1 MKTATKKR
9 VITIIAL
16 SILICMCYVAIS
28 GSVYADQS
36 NRDKFYNSYTLT
48 GNGADD
54 IVSVALAQSGRDYID
69 SLGYDDKQG
78 VSAEFV
84 YDCAVLAGQE
94 QAFHYFSSGL
104 DERSLANSFEMSGTA
119 EVPTP
124 QKGDIVI
131 ALGNSRSDVDYAGIM
146 YNDFTFLA
154 IRVPNLS
161 EVEKYSVAFVFLP
174 DPSRYSNYIFK
185 YYRPNYQNSPPLPG
199 PLAVKGKTIKVNYS
213 KLKKKS
219 QSFKVSRALS
229 ISGYKDGLTFKK
241 LKGNKKITINKKT
254 GKVTVK
260 RYLKKKTY
268 KVKVKITA
276 KGADGAA
283 PETVTAT
290 FKVRVR

>member
-36 NRDKFYNSYTLT
+36 NRDKFYKFYTLT

-54 IVSVALAQSGRDYID
+54 IVGVALAQSGSDYID
-69 SLGYDDKQG
+69 SLGYGDKQG

-84 YDCAVLAGQE
+84 YDCAVLAGQK
-94 QAFHYFSSGL
+94 QAFHYFGPGL
-104 DERSLANSFEMSGTA
+104 DERSLVHSFEMSGTA
-119 EVPTP
+119 EVTTP

-131 ALGNSRSDVDYAGIM
+131 ALGESRSDVDYAGIM
-146 YNDFTFLA
+146 YDDHTFLA
-154 IRVPNLS
+154 IRVPNLP
-161 EVEKYSVAFVFLP
+161 EVETYSVAFVDLH
-174 DPSRYSNYIFK
+174 DPSIYDNYTVK

-219 QSFKVSRALS
+219 QSYKVSKALS

-283 PETVTAT
+283 PKTATAT